1 MYVCSLCKHSATTH
15 LPQVEYCIN
24 GSHIFP
30 LPVTAS
36 VVPVTLEVSAEELH
50 FEFSLDNWDTYIEKV
65 CAPVGER
72 HSFVMH
78 AVYSGRER

>member
-1 MYVCSLCKHSATTH
+1 
-15 LPQVEYCIN
+15 VEYCIN

-50 FEFSLDNWDTYIEKV
+50 FNFSLDNWDTYIEKV
-65 CAPVGER
+65 RVPVGAILWCCWEEK
-72 HSFVMH
+72 
-78 AVYSGRER
+78 GE